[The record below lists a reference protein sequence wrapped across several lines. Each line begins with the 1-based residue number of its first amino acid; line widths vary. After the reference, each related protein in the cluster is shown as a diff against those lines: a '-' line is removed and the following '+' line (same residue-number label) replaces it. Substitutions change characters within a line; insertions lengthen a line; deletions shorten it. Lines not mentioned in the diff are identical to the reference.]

1 MRKKNIKRRKKNL
14 NEISPGIGAL
24 AGTGLGGAVSAGAN
38 YYIYRKKIKE
48 LENKKNECGGSRYC
62 EETIQKKIN
71 DLKANLKY
79 SLLKTGLTG
88 AAFGA
93 LGGFGLSALGN
104 KKPVSPTATQ
114 QTIQPNTQNTTQQPS
129 NSNVP
134 PSVQD
139 VKTDGTTVNT
149 QQQPKSV
156 PDIQSYT
163 TQASYYPG
171 YSSYYGG
178 MYGGYGQPVSSGG
191 FLSSVGRVASL
202 LPTLSYSLSSVTPMI
217 SMLRSSDG
225 GMGMVPSSSYVGMN
239 PVASQLASTEEE
251 IKKILERRKK
261 RMEKEKKSSEQNTT
275 QNTTERNYEE
285 DDEKLKD
292 VKNEI
297 ETVKESYNKKIN
309 KILFEN
315 ILLDSEKKYI
325 FQFPVYVIRNKEEV
339 EDDEVEEKLDWIK
352 ENYKKLIK
360 HCYIEVKNYS
370 DISDLEMNFSSFAEI
385 IYPLYIKFYKP
396 DKNLFS
402 LSFKI
407 DNLEK
412 YESITLLFND
422 KNELLKTFI
431 F

>member
-1 MRKKNIKRRKKNL
+1 VENFIMRKKNIKRRKKNL

-149 QQQPKSV
+149 QQQPN
-156 PDIQSYT
+156 PYQIFNHIQLK
-163 TQASYYPG
+163 PLII
-171 YSSYYGG
+171 
-178 MYGGYGQPVSSGG
+178 PVIVVIMVVCMADTANLFPVVDFYLQLGELLLY
-191 FLSSVGRVASL
+191 FLHYL
-202 LPTLSYSLSSVTPMI
+202 
-217 SMLRSSDG
+217 
-225 GMGMVPSSSYVGMN
+225 
-239 PVASQLASTEEE
+239 
-251 IKKILERRKK
+251 
-261 RMEKEKKSSEQNTT
+261 
-275 QNTTERNYEE
+275 
-285 DDEKLKD
+285 
-292 VKNEI
+292 
-297 ETVKESYNKKIN
+297 
-309 KILFEN
+309 ILF
-315 ILLDSEKKYI
+315 LL
-325 FQFPVYVIRNKEEV
+325 
-339 EDDEVEEKLDWIK
+339 
-352 ENYKKLIK
+352 
-360 HCYIEVKNYS
+360 
-370 DISDLEMNFSSFAEI
+370 
-385 IYPLYIKFYKP
+385 
-396 DKNLFS
+396 
-402 LSFKI
+402 
-407 DNLEK
+407 
-412 YESITLLFND
+412 LLQ
-422 KNELLKTFI
+422 
-431 F
+431 

>member
-1 MRKKNIKRRKKNL
+1 
-14 NEISPGIGAL
+14 
-24 AGTGLGGAVSAGAN
+24 
-38 YYIYRKKIKE
+38 
-48 LENKKNECGGSRYC
+48 
-62 EETIQKKIN
+62 
-71 DLKANLKY
+71 
-79 SLLKTGLTG
+79 
-88 AAFGA
+88 
-93 LGGFGLSALGN
+93 
-104 KKPVSPTATQ
+104 
-114 QTIQPNTQNTTQQPS
+114 
-129 NSNVP
+129 
-134 PSVQD
+134 
-139 VKTDGTTVNT
+139 
-149 QQQPKSV
+149 
-156 PDIQSYT
+156 
-163 TQASYYPG
+163 
-171 YSSYYGG
+171 
-178 MYGGYGQPVSSGG
+178 
-191 FLSSVGRVASL
+191 
-202 LPTLSYSLSSVTPMI
+202 MI

-370 DISDLEMNFSSFAEI
+370 DISNLEMNFSSFAEI